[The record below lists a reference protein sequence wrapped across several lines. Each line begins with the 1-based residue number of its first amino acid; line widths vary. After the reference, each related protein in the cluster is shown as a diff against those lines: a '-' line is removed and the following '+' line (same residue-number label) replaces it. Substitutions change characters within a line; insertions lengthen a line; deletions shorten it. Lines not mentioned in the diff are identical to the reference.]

1 MRALHSLVN
10 QVKIQ
15 KSHGCLILDV
25 IYRASCS
32 GVAEVRET
40 MQSILHEGHKVF
52 YKQLLAW
59 ILKGSLHDPLSTAI
73 TLDTLLRVLQILA
86 VIFETLN
93 FITML
98 SIAVSISKDFE
109 SVISAIIIEGGTD
122 LATFRRWLTIE
133 ALMFIVTVLSNI
145 IIIFLRT
152 FAKDPLQLDFDSIT
166 NPEVETLD
174 YLRSESTQ
182 NLVNLMS
189 ICLFPLGVY
198 GFVLSNYKAEMSL
211 SDDESKVLQF

>member
-1 MRALHSLVN
+1 
-10 QVKIQ
+10 
-15 KSHGCLILDV
+15 
-25 IYRASCS
+25 
-32 GVAEVRET
+32 
-40 MQSILHEGHKVF
+40 
-52 YKQLLAW
+52 
-59 ILKGSLHDPLSTAI
+59 
-73 TLDTLLRVLQILA
+73 
-86 VIFETLN
+86 
-93 FITML
+93 ML

-109 SVISAIIIEGGTD
+109 SVISAIIIEGSTD

-182 NLVNLMS
+182 NLVNMMS
-189 ICLFPLGVY
+189 ICLFPLGVF

>member
-1 MRALHSLVN
+1 M
-10 QVKIQ
+10 I
-15 KSHGCLILDV
+15 
-25 IYRASCS
+25 
-32 GVAEVRET
+32 EV
-40 MQSILHEGHKVF
+40 L
-52 YKQLLAW
+52 
-59 ILKGSLHDPLSTAI
+59 
-73 TLDTLLRVLQILA
+73 
-86 VIFETLN
+86 
-93 FITML
+93 
-98 SIAVSISKDFE
+98 
-109 SVISAIIIEGGTD
+109 IIEGSTD

-182 NLVNLMS
+182 NLVNMMS
-189 ICLFPLGVY
+189 ICLFPLGVF
-198 GFVLSNYKAEMSL
+198 GFVLSDYKAEMSL